1 MSEPSQHRAS
11 RVGHS
16 WFAFPTRGGIPAL
29 KIHPYHQCEGLSPGD
44 SMSVNEVDCV
54 TASGFRRRRR
64 LQSLRRRLR
73 PENANGISSR
83 PKAASAHP
91 WLARFP
97 VVICRPCAPK
107 PRRTP
112 TLRPRTPHIW
122 ALAVPFC
129 DTSSRASHAPMSNDR
144 SGQQARW
151 HGGAQRWVVEAVVL
165 LPRPHCSLE
174 SKQEALRAVPNP

>member
-83 PKAASAHP
+83 PKAASSHP

-129 DTSSRASHAPMSNDR
+129 DTSSKANHAPDVER
-144 SGQQARW
+144 SVGSAGEMAWWGTALGCR
-151 HGGAQRWVVEAVVL
+151 GRCFIAAAPL
-165 LPRPHCSLE
+165 LPR
-174 SKQEALRAVPNP
+174 V